1 LTLSSRESVPYSRI
15 REALEMVGL
24 LEEIFNLPHG
34 LRTVLKGPSG
44 VLSRGQ
50 AERLMIARG
59 ILMNPRLMIIDGSLD
74 GVDENKIVTILD
86 QLVGERSPFT
96 VIVLTHDRAVW
107 RHFKRRLEIHKG
119 LLVESGQE

>member
-1 LTLSSRESVPYSRI
+1 
-15 REALEMVGL
+15 
-24 LEEIFNLPHG
+24 
-34 LRTVLKGPSG
+34 
-44 VLSRGQ
+44 
-50 AERLMIARG
+50 MIARG

-96 VIVLTHDRAVW
+96 VMVLTHDRAVW
-107 RHFKRRLEIHKG
+107 RHFKRRLEIRSG